1 VQSQAFDLILSGV
14 DVVARSKTGTGKTLA
29 FGLPLIERL
38 VGKRKGD
45 NTHTVTPTQCIYL
58 IKSKLLTQ
66 YLHTV
71 LILIRT

>member
-1 VQSQAFDLILSGV
+1 MQSQAFDLILSGV

-45 NTHTVTPTQCIYL
+45 NTHTVYI
-58 IKSKLLTQ
+58 SN
-66 YLHTV
+66 
-71 LILIRT
+71 